1 MNHSTNKIFILSLLL
16 LSLGIVFIVAENSF
30 YQYVDDKGVLH
41 ESLFMPLG
49 MISIFMGI
57 LVLFFYLIQKIWHLL
72 SKR

>member
-57 LVLFFYLIQKIWHLL
+57 LALFFYLIQKIWHLL

>member
-1 MNHSTNKIFILSLLL
+1 MNFSVNKLFVLSLIFLGV
-16 LSLGIVFIVAENSF
+16 GIVFIVAENSF

-57 LVLFFYLIQKIWHLL
+57 LALFFYLIQKIWHLL

>member
-1 MNHSTNKIFILSLLL
+1 MNYSVNKLFVLSLIF
-16 LSLGIVFIVAENSF
+16 LGVGIIFIVAENSF

-49 MISIFMGI
+49 MISIFAGT
-57 LVLFFYLIQKIWHLL
+57 LVLFFYVIHKIWHLL